1 VSETVATIDAVLSPP
16 ERTSGRR
23 LHAGAFTF
31 LQNRAAVAGLVIVL
45 GLALVA
51 VFADVLSPESR
62 GGLGTVAM
70 QPPSGDHVMGTDD
83 IARDVYHRFVHGS
96 RISLLIGLLA
106 ALTSVLVG
114 VSTGLLAG
122 YHGGAI
128 EEGLVRWTEAVQMT
142 PRFFVALVVA
152 VVFGAS
158 LFNLALIIGLLSW
171 PALAR
176 LVRAEVLSVRE
187 LEYVLAAR
195 ATGVPPGRVMVR
207 HILPNS
213 LTSSIVAGSLLIS
226 QAILIESALS
236 FLGLGDP
243 SKPSWGLML
252 NQAQPF
258 IRIAWWVSV
267 FPGLGIVLATVG
279 FNLLGDGLNEAL
291 NPRLRRR

>member
-1 VSETVATIDAVLSPP
+1 
-16 ERTSGRR
+16 
-23 LHAGAFTF
+23 
-31 LQNRAAVAGLVIVL
+31 
-45 GLALVA
+45 
-51 VFADVLSPESR
+51 
-62 GGLGTVAM
+62 
-70 QPPSGDHVMGTDD
+70 MGTDD
-83 IARDVYHRFVHGS
+83 IARDVFHRFVHGS

-106 ALTSVLVG
+106 ASTSVLVG
-114 VSTGLLAG
+114 VTTGLLAG
-122 YHGGAI
+122 YHGGSLDEA
-128 EEGLVRWTEAVQMT
+128 LMRWTEAVQMT

-171 PALAR
+171 PAIAR
-176 LVRAEVLSVRE
+176 LVRSEVLSVRE
-187 LEYVLAAR
+187 LEYVQAAR
-195 ATGVPPGRVMVR
+195 AVGVPGARVMIR
-207 HILPNS
+207 HVLPNS

-226 QAILIESALS
+226 QAILVESALS

-279 FNLLGDGLNEAL
+279 FNLLGDGLTEAL